1 MPHQAV
7 PEFAL
12 GIGIGIGISSAKTWS
27 HLRTDAVMT
36 THVLNFFH
44 FAAGF
49 FGNPPPQKKTV
60 EKESLLVDSEEFN
73 PVVILCWNQHV
84 PIFQITVFGSA
95 LIWVFNHLTHIF

>member
-1 MPHQAV
+1 M
-7 PEFAL
+7 FL
-12 GIGIGIGISSAKTWS
+12 I
-27 HLRTDAVMT
+27 
-36 THVLNFFH
+36 FFILPLV
-44 FAAGF
+44 FLEI
-49 FGNPPPQKKTV
+49 PPPQKKTV